1 MVAIR
6 CRWFSAFPLQL
17 SFSIPGTTSHRSS
30 EDSIA
35 PVFPRFYCVPGT
47 IKCAPE
53 STKFPVTS
61 NKWNQKTLEYYLRLE
76 IHSSV
81 AAFKTGR
88 IFIEQLTILRRI
100 SRKRK
105 KFPFLVNWG
114 EKFTA
119 GEGAQLGGFSQ
130 SRSVNLRTVKVMG
143 RLIYLKKSFWCNWLY
158 FLLICR

>member
-1 MVAIR
+1 MVAIH
-6 CRWFSAFPLQL
+6 CKWFSAFPLPL

-30 EDSIA
+30 EDSIV

-53 STKFPVTS
+53 STKFPLHRNYT
-61 NKWNQKTLEYYLRLE
+61 NQYETKILLYYLRLE

-88 IFIEQLTILRRI
+88 IFIKQLTILRGI

-105 KFPFLVNWG
+105 KFPFLVSWG

-119 GEGAQLGGFSQ
+119 GERA
-130 SRSVNLRTVKVMG
+130 
-143 RLIYLKKSFWCNWLY
+143 
-158 FLLICR
+158 